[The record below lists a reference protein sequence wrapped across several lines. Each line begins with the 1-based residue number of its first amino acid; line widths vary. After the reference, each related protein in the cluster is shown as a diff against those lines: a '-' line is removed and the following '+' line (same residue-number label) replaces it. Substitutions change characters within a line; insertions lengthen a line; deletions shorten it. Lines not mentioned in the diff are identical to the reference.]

1 MLAGHAHSLSR
12 QDLEECVCNYEI
24 MPPEVSARPTV
35 SYNEYH
41 HLAKNTSV
49 VSSPTTTNTTA
60 TATMTTSTISMTTA
74 TATAAAKCFKLPV

>member
-1 MLAGHAHSLSR
+1 MLAGQAHSLSR

-41 HLAKNTSV
+41 HLAK
-49 VSSPTTTNTTA
+49 
-60 TATMTTSTISMTTA
+60 IHQ
-74 TATAAAKCFKLPV
+74 L